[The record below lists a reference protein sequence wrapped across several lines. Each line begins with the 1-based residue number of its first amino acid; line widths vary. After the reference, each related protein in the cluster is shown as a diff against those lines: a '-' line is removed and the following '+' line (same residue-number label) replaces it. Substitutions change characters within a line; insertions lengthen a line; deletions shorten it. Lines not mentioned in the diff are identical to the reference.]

1 MHVVDPVAS
10 CSIMSTNAPPIY
22 NDAYCTCSVVSGC
35 PIGLGYSD
43 WDLPYTKMM
52 ITLSGSDSN
61 LRVTNTIEVHFI
73 IVIAALGFNNT
84 IV

>member
-1 MHVVDPVAS
+1 MHPH
-10 CSIMSTNAPPIY
+10 IH

-35 PIGLGYSD
+35 PIGQGYSD
-43 WDLPYTKMM
+43 WDLPHPKMT

-73 IVIAALGFNNT
+73 IVIAVLGFNNT